1 MRPNFLVLDELG
13 YLPFAQAGGR
23 LLFHLIRQPYEKT
36 SDIVTTNLAF
46 REWPCVFSDGRVTT
60 ALLDWLTHHCDIIEN
75 GNEGWRFKNR
85 V

>member
-1 MRPNFLVLDELG
+1 MK
-13 YLPFAQAGGR
+13 
-23 LLFHLIRQPYEKT
+23 LFHITELRDFYGK
-36 SDIVTTNLAF
+36 V
-46 REWPCVFSDGRVTT
+46 RFSDGRVTT